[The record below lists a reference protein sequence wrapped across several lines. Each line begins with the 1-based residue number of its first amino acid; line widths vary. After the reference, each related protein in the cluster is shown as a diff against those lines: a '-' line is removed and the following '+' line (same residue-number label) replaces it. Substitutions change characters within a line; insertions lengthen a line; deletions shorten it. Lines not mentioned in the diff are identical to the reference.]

1 MRRKPLIRH
10 RVARPKKPAV
20 QPIIIVVPMRPK
32 GKQGR

>member
-1 MRRKPLIRH
+1 MRRRALIRR
-10 RVARPKKPAV
+10 RVARPRKPAV